1 MTSGGLS
8 GVSGNV
14 PAGSPSQLAAPP
26 GPPTGVSEDALG
38 SLRTLARGSVITLA
52 GMISN
57 GVLNLVLL
65 LAVTRGLHALGA
77 GLFFQVVALFT
88 ILTSIAELGAAP
100 GLVRTIARY
109 RALGRPQDIR
119 SVLAVALW
127 PVVVAGA
134 VLAAA
139 VFALAPQLADIL
151 GVPRA
156 EGVGYLRML
165 APFLPLA
172 AASSVSL
179 SATRGFGT
187 MVPYVSVE
195 NIGKPAL
202 RPALVVLAIASG
214 FGTLAVALAWAF
226 PIAIAFPIAVI
237 ALVALLRRTEQEA
250 LSLERTTPI
259 RDLAS
264 EFWRFAA
271 PRGLATVFHVAITWL
286 DVLLIG
292 ALRSAAEA
300 GVYSAVSRLV
310 LFGVFA
316 IEAVRLAIAPQI
328 SGLLARHER
337 DAAQM
342 VYRVGT
348 WWLMALSWP
357 LYLALAVFA
366 PFVLKMFGPGFSAG
380 ETPLLILSLAMLFG
394 VGTGNVTVV
403 LLMGGKSVW
412 NLANTIVALAV
423 NVTLNLILIP
433 RFGMNGAAVAW
444 AVSIIVNNLIPLAQ
458 VMRFLRLNPF
468 GRGFLVVA
476 LGTTACYAGLGI
488 LIRSTVGMTA
498 ASFVA
503 FVVVATAIYL
513 WILTR
518 SRGTLH
524 LSALREALPGGRV
537 RVQPTGDLG

>member
-8 GVSGNV
+8 GDSGNV
-14 PAGSPSQLAAPP
+14 PASSPSQLAAPP
-26 GPPTGVSEDALG
+26 GPPTGVSEDAQG

-65 LAVTRGLHALGA
+65 LAVTRGLNALGA
-77 GLFFQVVALFT
+77 GLFFQIVALFT
-88 ILTSIAELGAAP
+88 ILTSIAEFGAAP

-127 PVVVAGA
+127 PVVVVGA

-151 GVPRA
+151 GVSRA
-156 EGVGYLRML
+156 EGVGYLRMF

-172 AASSVSL
+172 AVASAAL

-187 MVPYVSVE
+187 MVPYVAVE
-195 NIGKPAL
+195 HVGKPAL
-202 RPALVVLAIASG
+202 RPVLVLLAIASG

-226 PIAIAFPIAVI
+226 PIALAFPIAFL
-237 ALVALLRRTEQEA
+237 ALLTLLRRTEHEA
-250 LSLERTTPI
+250 VSLVRTRPI
-259 RDLAS
+259 RELAS

-271 PRGLATVFHVAITWL
+271 PRGLASIFQVAITWL

-292 ALRSAAEA
+292 TLRSASEA
-300 GVYSAVSRLV
+300 GIYAAVSRLV
-310 LFGVFA
+310 MFGVFA

-328 SGLLARHER
+328 SALLAREDR
-337 DAAQM
+337 DSAQM
-342 VYRVGT
+342 LYRVGT

-357 LYLALAVFA
+357 LYLAMAVFA
-366 PFVLKMFGPGFSAG
+366 PFVLKMFGPEFAAG

-394 VGTGNVTVV
+394 IGTGNVTVV
-403 LLMGGKSVW
+403 LLMAGKSVW
-412 NLANTIVALAV
+412 NLANTIVALVV
-423 NVTLNLILIP
+423 NIALNLILIP

-444 AVSIIVNNLIPLAQ
+444 AVSLIVNNLVPLAQ
-458 VMRFLRLNPF
+458 VMKFLRLSPF

-476 LGTTACYAGLGI
+476 LGSTACYAGLGI
-488 LIRSTVGMTA
+488 VIRSTVGMTT
-498 ASFVA
+498 ASLLV
-503 FVVVATAIYL
+503 FVVVATAMYL
-513 WILTR
+513 SLLTR
-518 SRGTLH
+518 FRHTLH
-524 LSALREALPGGRV
+524 LSALKAALPGM
-537 RVQPTGDLG
+537 RVQLRRDTG

>member
-1 MTSGGLS
+1 MTGGGLS
-8 GVSGNV
+8 GDSGNV
-14 PAGSPSQLAAPP
+14 SAGSLRSRLADPP
-26 GPPTGVSEDALG
+26 GPAPDGLAEDAQG

-57 GVLNLVLL
+57 GVLNIVLL

-77 GLFFQVVALFT
+77 GLFFQIVALFT
-88 ILTSIAELGAAP
+88 ILTSIAEFGAAP

-127 PVVVAGA
+127 PVVVVGA

-151 GVPRA
+151 GVSRA
-156 EGVGYLRML
+156 EGVRYLRMF

-172 AASSVSL
+172 AASSVAL

-187 MVPYVSVE
+187 MVPYVAVE
-195 NIGKPAL
+195 NLGKPAL
-202 RPALVVLAIASG
+202 RPVLVMLAIASG

-226 PIAIAFPIAVI
+226 PIALAFPVALLAV
-237 ALVALLRRTEQEA
+237 LVLLRRTEHEA
-250 LSLERTTPI
+250 VSLVRTTPI

-271 PRGLATVFHVAITWL
+271 PRGLASIFHIVITWL

-292 ALRSAAEA
+292 TLRSAAEA
-300 GVYSAVSRLV
+300 GIYAAVSRLV
-310 LFGVFA
+310 MFGVFA

-328 SGLLARHER
+328 SALLARHDR

-357 LYLALAVFA
+357 LYLAMAVFA
-366 PFVLKMFGPGFSAG
+366 PLVLKMFGPEFAAG
-380 ETPLLILSLAMLFG
+380 ETPLLILSLAMLIG
-394 VGTGNVTVV
+394 IGTGNVTVV
-403 LLMGGKSVW
+403 LLMAGKSVW
-412 NLANTIVALAV
+412 NLANTIVALVV
-423 NVTLNLILIP
+423 NVALNLILIP

-444 AVSIIVNNLIPLAQ
+444 AVSIIVGNLVPLAQ
-458 VMRFLRLNPF
+458 VMRFLKLNPF
-468 GRGFLVVA
+468 GRGFLLVA
-476 LGTTACYAGLGI
+476 IGTTACYAGLGI
-488 LIRSTVGMTA
+488 LIRSTMGMTA
-498 ASFVA
+498 ASLLV

-513 WILTR
+513 LFLTR
-518 SRGTLH
+518 FRQTLH
-524 LSALREALPGGRV
+524 LSALKEALPGMK
-537 RVQPTGDLG
+537 VQPRRDAV